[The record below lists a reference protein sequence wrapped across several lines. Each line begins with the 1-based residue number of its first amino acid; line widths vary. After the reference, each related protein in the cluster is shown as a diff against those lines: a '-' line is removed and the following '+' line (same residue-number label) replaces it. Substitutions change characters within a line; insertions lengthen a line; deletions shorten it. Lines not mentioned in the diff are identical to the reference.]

1 MLKKTGKYQLWQCC
15 LPEWSCQKILTL
27 ISVLELIIPYNS
39 YSQSQLSASA
49 QACVCCHF
57 EVCFYPVQIVFALLC
72 MGWYH
77 MQNSVSYFIICKAV
91 KCIFIIIKGRQRNI
105 SAHILIHIDNSQTL
119 PIASRITLSTLP
131 HFRS

>member
-1 MLKKTGKYQLWQCC
+1 MPKKIGKYQLWQCC
-15 LPEWSCQKILTL
+15 PPEWSCQKILTL
-27 ISVLELIIPYNS
+27 ISVLELIIPCNS
-39 YSQSQLSASA
+39 YSWSWLSASA

-57 EVCFYPVQIVFALLC
+57 EFYFQPIKIVFALLC

-77 MQNSVSYFIICKAV
+77 MQNSVSYFIVCKVV

-105 SAHILIHIDNSQTL
+105 FAHILIHIDNSQTL
-119 PIASRITLSTLP
+119 PIESRITLSTLS